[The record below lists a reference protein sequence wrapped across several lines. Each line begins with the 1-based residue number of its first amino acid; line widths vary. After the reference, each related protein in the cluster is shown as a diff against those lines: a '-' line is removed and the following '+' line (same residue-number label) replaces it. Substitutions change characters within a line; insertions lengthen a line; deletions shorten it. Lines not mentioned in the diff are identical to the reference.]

1 MIWGLLRQ
9 LWGSSGATTATPLRA
24 YWSGGAKTRAA
35 WSGGARTRATWSGGA
50 LTRSTWSGT

>member
-35 WSGGARTRATWSGGA
+35 WSGGA